1 MSKFRKANV
10 LRSLALFAGLAVGHA
25 VAGQAQAENLADA
38 MIGAYNTS
46 GLLEQNRAVLR
57 AADEDVAIALAR
69 LRPVVTWTGSIRR
82 DLNRTVRFGTPLST
96 HNSSFFNQISAEW
109 LVWDGGASKLNKQA
123 AQETV
128 LATRSSLVD
137 IEQQVLFRA
146 ANAYLDVLLNEEN
159 VVLRQNNVR
168 LLQEELRAS
177 QDRFD
182 VGEVTRTDVA
192 LAQSRLAAA
201 RSSLEAARG
210 NLVASKAEYENAVGR
225 KPGNLAGAPKLPQ
238 RPASIEAAQ
247 AVAMKNHPAIRA
259 VQHQVSASELGV
271 QATRAALGPSASVNA
286 QVDLNEFRGSD
297 DYTSGSGVGLN
308 FSQTIYQGGALAASI
323 RKSIATRDSVRAN
336 LLTVQRDVA
345 QGVANAYVRLEVAR
359 ANIVSTAEQVRAA
372 QVAFEGI
379 REEATLGARTT
390 LDVLTAEQNLL
401 DAQTA
406 QISARTERS
415 IAAYQL
421 VLAQGLLTAERLG
434 LAVQI
439 YDPALYYNMVKDGPA
454 AISKRGRDLDRV
466 LQAIG
471 KN

>member
-1 MSKFRKANV
+1 
-10 LRSLALFAGLAVGHA
+10 
-25 VAGQAQAENLADA
+25 
-38 MIGAYNTS
+38 
-46 GLLEQNRAVLR
+46 
-57 AADEDVAIALAR
+57 
-69 LRPVVTWTGSIRR
+69 
-82 DLNRTVRFGTPLST
+82 
-96 HNSSFFNQISAEW
+96 
-109 LVWDGGASKLNKQA
+109 
-123 AQETV
+123 
-128 LATRSSLVD
+128 
-137 IEQQVLFRA
+137 
-146 ANAYLDVLLNEEN
+146 
-159 VVLRQNNVR
+159 
-168 LLQEELRAS
+168 
-177 QDRFD
+177 
-182 VGEVTRTDVA
+182 
-192 LAQSRLAAA
+192 
-201 RSSLEAARG
+201 
-210 NLVASKAEYENAVGR
+210 
-225 KPGNLAGAPKLPQ
+225 
-238 RPASIEAAQ
+238 
-247 AVAMKNHPAIRA
+247 MKNHPAIRA